1 MFDFVHISMWGFV
14 YLCLLFI
21 PNMIWYFHK
30 PMGYDF
36 SHEDRFLLLFERVG
50 EVLVTCF
57 AIIQFQPVRYT
68 MNLLLVIS
76 IICMILYECY
86 WIRYFTSEKTLED
99 FYRPFFKIPVP
110 GALLP
115 VIAFFMLGIYQQH
128 YLLIGSTVIMGIGH
142 IGIHLQHLKE
152 IS

>member
-1 MFDFVHISMWGFV
+1 MGIV

-21 PNMIWYFHK
+21 PNIIWSYHK
-30 PMGYDF
+30 PLGYDP

-50 EVLVTCF
+50 EVLTSCF
-57 AIIQFQPVRYT
+57 AVVQFQIVYYE
-68 MNLLLVIS
+68 MNIFIIIS

-86 WIRYFTSEKTLED
+86 WIRYFMGQKTLSD
-99 FYRPFFKIPVP
+99 FYQPFLKIPVP

-115 VIAFFMLGIYQQH
+115 VMGFILLGVYQH
-128 YLLIGSTVIMGIGH
+128 SYLLIGSSVILGIGH

-152 IS
+152 IT